1 MTIKFPKQ
9 PSDPYYFQCCGVG
22 HIHINSWL
30 NKKPKYR
37 DQKGTYYFTHDEKQ
51 ILFDQLKQEMTR
63 DFPKNQD

>member
-1 MTIKFPKQ
+1 MTIKFPKE

-22 HIHINSWL
+22 QIKIYPHL
-30 NKKPKYR
+30 NVEQKYE

-51 ILFDQLKQEMTR
+51 ILFDQLKQEISQ